1 MNSFSRGKLG
11 FGPRS
16 VLAAPIREV
25 LAADR
30 LVSGTGFGPYL
41 AIDRNCTPLP
51 GEARDNERS
60 WIFTATAA
68 YRFSPRWDARLS

>member
-1 MNSFSRGKLG
+1 MNSVSRGKRG

-30 LVSGTGFGPYL
+30 LVLGIGFGPFL
-41 AIDRNCTPLP
+41 AIDRNRIALP
-51 GEARDNERS
+51 GEARDNTRS
-60 WIFTATAA
+60 LIFTATAA